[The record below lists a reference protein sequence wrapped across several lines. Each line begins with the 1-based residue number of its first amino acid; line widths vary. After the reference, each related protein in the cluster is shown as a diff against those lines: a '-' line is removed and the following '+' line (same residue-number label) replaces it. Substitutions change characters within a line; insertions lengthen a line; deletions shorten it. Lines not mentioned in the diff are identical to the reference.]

1 VSGDPVQLQEVL
13 LSLLVN
19 ASEAI
24 SAASDGPRDIT
35 VGTAVRETGLVEI
48 SIGDT
53 GIGVEEAEMERIF
66 ERVVSTKQGGLGM
79 GLSTSRSV
87 IQSHGGRIWATRSP
101 RRGLTVHV
109 ALPVAHRTFVQ

>member
-1 VSGDPVQLQEVL
+1 MPGDPVQLQEVL

-24 SAASDGPRDIT
+24 SAAGDGPRDIT
-35 VGTAVRETGLVEI
+35 VGTAVREAGLVEI

-66 ERVVSTKQGGLGM
+66 EHFVSTKQDGLGI
-79 GLSTSRSV
+79 GTRDQPVDHPGARRADLGDAQR
-87 IQSHGGRIWATRSP
+87 AT
-101 RRGLTVHV
+101 
-109 ALPVAHRTFVQ
+109 AA